1 MEDFLK
7 AMAEEAGKLQ
17 CELNLELKVTLS
29 DGRVI
34 TKSATSEVE
43 ARNII
48 RYFHEEE
55 RKLQYELLRKNNS
68 DMTKVLTNLRDEIID
83 ICEDYKDTVKLSMIK
98 LKNNDIWKDGVY
110 IRLHVIQVID
120 PNDKYQK
127 SNDTNESKKKEC
139 SDKIYNLVKDKY
151 RPIFQAYGINYDT
164 WPIKSDTLIR
174 LTSDNSSYEEFWV
187 SLWDKYYEELS
198 LNK

>member
-7 AMAEEAGKLQ
+7 KIAEEAGKLQ
-17 CELNLELKVTLS
+17 CELNLELKITLS

-34 TKSATSEVE
+34 SKSATSEVE

-48 RYFHEEE
+48 QYFHEEE
-55 RKLQYELLRKNNS
+55 RKLQYELLRKNNP
-68 DMTKVLTNLRDEIID
+68 DMTKVLTNLRDEIVE
-83 ICEDYKDTVKLSMIK
+83 ICKNYKDSVKLSMVKIK
-98 LKNNDIWKDGVY
+98 ESHIWKDGEYV
-110 IRLHVIQVID
+110 RLHAIQVID
-120 PNDKYQK
+120 PNAKYQI
-127 SNDTNESKKKEC
+127 SNDENESKKKEC

-151 RPIFQAYGINYDT
+151 RSIFQACGINYDT
-164 WPIKSDTLIR
+164 WPIKQDTLIR

-198 LNK
+198 K

>member
-7 AMAEEAGKLQ
+7 AIAEEAGKLQ

-55 RKLQYELLRKNNS
+55 RKLQYELLKNNNS
-68 DMTKVLTNLRDEIID
+68 DMTKVLTNLRDEIVD

-120 PNDKYQK
+120 PNAKYQK

-151 RPIFQAYGINYDT
+151 RPIF
-164 WPIKSDTLIR
+164 
-174 LTSDNSSYEEFWV
+174 
-187 SLWDKYYEELS
+187 
-198 LNK
+198 

>member
-7 AMAEEAGKLQ
+7 AIAEEAGKLQ
-17 CELNLELKVTLS
+17 CELNLDLKITLS

-34 TKSATSEVE
+34 SKSATSEVE

-68 DMTKVLTNLRDEIID
+68 NMAKVLTNLRDEIVD
-83 ICEDYKDTVKLSMIK
+83 ICEDYKDTVKLSMVKIK
-98 LKNNDIWKDGVY
+98 ESHIWKDGEYV
-110 IRLHVIQVID
+110 RLHAIRVID
-120 PNDKYQK
+120 PNAKYQI
-127 SNDTNESKKKEC
+127 SNDENESKKKEC

-198 LNK
+198 K

>member
-1 MEDFLK
+1 MEGFWN
-7 AMAEEAGKLQ
+7 AIAEEASKLQ
-17 CELNLELKVTLS
+17 CELNLELKITLS

-34 TKSATSEVE
+34 TKSATWEVE

-68 DMTKVLTNLRDEIID
+68 DMTKVLTNLRDEIVD
-83 ICEDYKDTVKLSMIK
+83 ICEDYKDSAKLSMVKIK
-98 LKNNDIWKDGVY
+98 NSNIWKDGEYV
-110 IRLHVIQVID
+110 RLHAIRVID
-120 PNDKYQK
+120 PNTKYQK

-151 RPIFQAYGINYDT
+151 IPIFQAYGINYDT
-164 WPIKSDTLIR
+164 WPLKSDTLIR
-174 LTSDNSSYEEFWV
+174 LTSDNSS
-187 SLWDKYYEELS
+187 
-198 LNK
+198 

>member
-17 CELNLELKVTLS
+17 CELNLELKITLS

-68 DMTKVLTNLRDEIID
+68 NMAKVLTNLRDEIID
-83 ICEDYKDTVKLSMIK
+83 ICEDYKDTVKLSMVK

-120 PNDKYQK
+120 PNAKYQK
-127 SNDTNESKKKEC
+127 SNDVNESRKKEC

>member
-7 AMAEEAGKLQ
+7 AIAEEASKLQ
-17 CELNLELKVTLS
+17 CELNLELKITLS

-55 RKLQYELLRKNNS
+55 RKLQYELLRKNNP
-68 DMTKVLTNLRDEIID
+68 DMTKVLTNLRDEIVD

-110 IRLHVIQVID
+110 IHLHAIQVID
-120 PNDKYQK
+120 PNSKYQK

-198 LNK
+198 K

>member
-1 MEDFLK
+1 MSEFFKKL
-7 AMAEEAGKLQ
+7 AEEASKLQ
-17 CELNLELKVTLS
+17 CELNLDLKITLS

-55 RKLQYELLRKNNS
+55 RKLQYELLRKNNP
-68 DMTKVLTNLRDEIID
+68 DMTKVLTNLRDEIVD

-98 LKNNDIWKDGVY
+98 LKNNSIWEDGVY
-110 IRLHVIQVID
+110 IRLHAIRVID
-120 PNDKYQK
+120 PNAKYQI
-127 SNDTNESKKKEC
+127 SNDVNESKKKEC
-139 SDKIYNLVKDKY
+139 SDKIYNLVEDKY

-164 WPIKSDTLIR
+164 WPMRPDTLIR

-198 LNK
+198 K

>member
-7 AMAEEAGKLQ
+7 AIAEEAGKLQ

-55 RKLQYELLRKNNS
+55 RKLQYELLRKNNP
-68 DMTKVLTNLRDEIID
+68 DINKVLTNLRDEIVN
-83 ICEDYKDTVKLSMIK
+83 ICENYKDSVKLSMVKIK
-98 LKNNDIWKDGVY
+98 ESHIWKDGEYV
-110 IRLHVIQVID
+110 RLHAIRVID
-120 PNDKYQK
+120 PNAKYQI
-127 SNDTNESKKKEC
+127 SNDENESKKKEC

-151 RPIFQAYGINYDT
+151 RPIFQACGINYDT
-164 WPIKSDTLIR
+164 WPIKQDTLIR

-187 SLWDKYYEELS
+187 SLWDKYYVELS
-198 LNK
+198 K

>member
-7 AMAEEAGKLQ
+7 AMAEEAYKIE
-17 CELNLELKVTLS
+17 CELNLELKITLS

-68 DMTKVLTNLRDEIID
+68 DIPKVLTNLRDEIVE
-83 ICEDYKDTVKLSMIK
+83 ICEDYKDSVKLSMIR
-98 LKNNDIWKDGVY
+98 LKGHCLWPDGAY
-110 IRLHVIQVID
+110 IRLDAIRKID
-120 PNDKYQK
+120 PNAKYQL
-127 SNDTNESKKKEC
+127 SNDANESKQVEC
-139 SDKIYNLVKDKY
+139 SDRIFELSESKY
-151 RPIFQAYGINYDT
+151 QPIFQAYKIKYETWDT
-164 WPIKSDTLIR
+164 RPNTMIK

-198 LNK
+198 K

>member
-7 AMAEEAGKLQ
+7 SIAEEAGKLQ
-17 CELNLELKVTLS
+17 CELNLDLKITLS

-68 DMTKVLTNLRDEIID
+68 NMAKVLTNLRDEIVD

-120 PNDKYQK
+120 PNAKYQK
-127 SNDTNESKKKEC
+127 SNDENESKKKEC

-198 LNK
+198 K

>member
-1 MEDFLK
+1 MSEFFEKLI
-7 AMAEEAGKLQ
+7 EEANKLQ

-34 TKSATSEVE
+34 SKSATSEVE

-55 RKLQYELLRKNNS
+55 RKLQYELLRKNNP
-68 DMTKVLTNLRDEIID
+68 DINKVLTNLRDEIVN
-83 ICEDYKDTVKLSMIK
+83 ICENYKDSVKLSMVKIK
-98 LKNNDIWKDGVY
+98 ESHIWKDGEYV
-110 IRLHVIQVID
+110 RLHAIRVID
-120 PNDKYQK
+120 PNAKYQI
-127 SNDTNESKKKEC
+127 SNDENESKKKEC

-174 LTSDNSSYEEFWV
+174 LTSDNSSYEE
-187 SLWDKYYEELS
+187 LS
-198 LNK
+198 K

>member
-7 AMAEEAGKLQ
+7 EIAEEAGKLQ
-17 CELNLELKVTLS
+17 CELNLELKITLS

-34 TKSATSEVE
+34 TKSATSEDK
-43 ARNII
+43 AHRII
-48 RYFHEEE
+48 RDFHEEE

-68 DMTKVLTNLRDEIID
+68 DMTKVLTNLRDEIVD
-83 ICEDYKDTVKLSMIK
+83 ICEDYKDSVKLSMVK
-98 LKNNDIWKDGVY
+98 LKNNDIWKDGEYV
-110 IRLHVIQVID
+110 RLHAIQVID
-120 PNDKYQK
+120 PNAKYQK

-198 LNK
+198 K